1 MLETP
6 LEKIGYII
14 VKARE
19 FDAETGMSATAAE
32 QASGDDDDE
41 HTVLEDYAGNPTYD
55 ELYAA
60 IEGLNEDEQVEL
72 VALTWLGRGDY
83 DKEEWDEIT
92 EEARRERAN
101 STADYLTGIPLLADY
116 LEEGLELMGYSVE
129 DAQE

>member
-19 FDAETGMSATAAE
+19 FDAEVGVSGTTEAGA
-32 QASGDDDDE
+32 GDDEE

-60 IEGLNEDEQVEL
+60 VEALNEDEQSEV
-72 VALTWLGRGDY
+72 VALTWVGRGDY
-83 DKEEWDEIT
+83 DKEDWAEAM
-92 EEARRERAN
+92 EEARNERVN
-101 STADYLTGIPLLADY
+101 PTADYLTGIPLLADY
-116 LEEGLELMGYSVE
+116 LEEGLEALGYSIE
-129 DAQE
+129 DAEE

>member
-19 FDAETGMSATAAE
+19 FDAEVGVSGTTAEGVAE
-32 QASGDDDDE
+32 DDEE

-72 VALTWLGRGDY
+72 VALAWLGRGDY
-83 DKEEWDEIT
+83 DKDEWDEIMD
-92 EEARRERAN
+92 EARRERIN

-116 LEEGLELMGYSVE
+116 LEEGLELLGYSVE
-129 DAQE
+129 DAEE

>member
-19 FDAETGMSATAAE
+19 FDAEVGISGTTSGRVDE
-32 QASGDDDDE
+32 QDEE

-72 VALTWLGRGDY
+72 VSLVWLGRGDY
-83 DKEEWDEIT
+83 DKDEWDEIMD
-92 EEARRERAN
+92 EARRERLN

-116 LEEGLELMGYSVE
+116 LEEGLELLGYSVE
-129 DAQE
+129 DAEE

>member
-19 FDAETGMSATAAE
+19 FDAEVGISGTTSGRVDE
-32 QASGDDDDE
+32 QDEE

-72 VALTWLGRGDY
+72 VSLAWLGRGDY
-83 DKEEWDEIT
+83 DKDEWDEIMD
-92 EEARRERAN
+92 EARRERLN

-116 LEEGLELMGYSVE
+116 LEEGLELLGYSVQ
-129 DAQE
+129 DAEE